1 MEVEKSIDAIG
12 RLPPVFLFGLLLII
26 AFLAASV
33 VIIVFWILKNRD
45 VKLKDIEIVTSSQRE
60 LYRTEGKNTLDNQT
74 SNAHNLLKKI
84 WIDIYEQG
92 RQLFKI
98 TDQTELFIL
107 EDIAHLIEG
116 KLNYEVKN
124 DLTRNH
130 ITEKGDL
137 ELTKYSDAKA
147 TGYYRSVKAN
157 LYTYNVQLP
166 QYDLPHILDSI
177 SIDEYKRI
185 FSELYFNARKI
196 AGVGGEQ

>member
-1 MEVEKSIDAIG
+1 MEKEIEAIS
-12 RLPPVFLFGLLLII
+12 RLPPGFLISVIVLL
-26 AFLAASV
+26 AFFLGSVILLALW
-33 VIIVFWILKNRD
+33 IVKNRD
-45 VKLKDIEIVTSSQRE
+45 IRMKNVEIVTKSQRE
-60 LYRTEGKNTLDNQT
+60 LYQTEGKNTLDNQT

-84 WIDIYEQG
+84 WIDLYDTG
-92 RQLFKI
+92 RKKFGI
-98 TDQTELFIL
+98 TQTSELFIL

-147 TGYYRSVKAN
+147 VGYYRSVKAN
-157 LYTYNVQLP
+157 LYAYNIQLP
-166 QYDLPHILDSI
+166 NYDLPEIMSDI
-177 SIDEYKRI
+177 SLDEYKRL

-196 AGVGGEQ
+196 AGGVQ

>member
-12 RLPPVFLFGLLLII
+12 RLPPIFLFGLLLII

>member
-1 MEVEKSIDAIG
+1 MDKTIEAVG
-12 RLPPVFLFGLLLII
+12 NLPPVLIIGFLLIL
-26 AFLAASV
+26 AFLSAAV
-33 VIIVFWILKNRD
+33 VIIMFWIIKNRD
-45 VKLKDIEIVTSSQRE
+45 IRLKDIEIVNKSQRE
-60 LYRTEGKNTLDNQT
+60 LYQTEGKNTLDNQM

-84 WIDIYEQG
+84 WIDIYETG
-92 RQLFKI
+92 RREFKI
-98 TDQTELFIL
+98 TEQMELFIL

-166 QYDLPHILDSI
+166 NYDLPEIMNKI
-177 SIDEYKRI
+177 SLDEYKRI
-185 FSELYFNARKI
+185 FNELYFNARKI
-196 AGVGGEQ
+196 AGGIQ